1 MAPSVSKKSPPQGRG
16 RKEAGGGSEQLDAA
30 GIHRLLHHRLVRGA
44 LPFAAHLA
52 DALDQALQRGLN
64 FAVVMIAMQKLVQCG
79 RLGVDRAEPLRSEEH
94 TSELQSLMR
103 ISYAVF

>member
-52 DALDQALQRGLN
+52 DALDQALQRGLD
-64 FAVVMIAMQKLVQCG
+64 FAVVMISMQKLVQ
-79 RLGVDRAEPLRSEEH
+79 RSEERRVGKECVSTCRSRWWPDH
-94 TSELQSLMR
+94 
-103 ISYAVF
+103 